1 MQLTLMLLKDQT
13 YLIAQ
18 SDQLELE
25 PRCHLFEPMLV
36 SGTSKVT
43 LTSWPKYTNEK
54 HILLHSDSLLT
65 VMEPTDE
72 IRNTYLKKIDK
83 TIEDFTPP
91 PEPELLN
98 EDEHVPEGHPEEPI
112 GTSPRDTY
120 YDEED
125 DYEPRYTEEV

>member
-25 PRCHLFEPMLV
+25 PRCHLFEPMIV

-43 LTSWPKYTNEK
+43 LTPWPLYTDEK

-65 VMEPTDE
+65 VMEPTE
-72 IRNTYLKKIDK
+72 KIRDAYLKKIGK

-98 EDEHVPEGHPEEPI
+98 EDEHVPEGPPA
-112 GTSPRDTY
+112 PRDTY
-120 YDEED
+120 YDDED
-125 DYEPRYTEEV
+125 DYQPDYRET

>member
-1 MQLTLMLLKDQT
+1 MMQLTLVLLKGYQT

-36 SGTSKVT
+36 SGSSKVT
-43 LTSWPKYTNEK
+43 LTPWPLYTDEK

-65 VMEPTDE
+65 VMEPTDK
-72 IRNTYLKKIDK
+72 IRDAYLKKIGK
-83 TIEDFTPP
+83 TIEDFTPAP
-91 PEPELLN
+91 QPELLN
-98 EDEHVPEGHPEEPI
+98 EDEHVPEGSPA
-112 GTSPRDTY
+112 PRDTY

-125 DYEPRYTEEV
+125 GYEPEYTEA

>member
-1 MQLTLMLLKDQT
+1 MQLSLILLKGYQT

-43 LTSWPKYTNEK
+43 LTPWPLYTDEK

-65 VMEPTDE
+65 VMDPTDE
-72 IRNTYLKKIDK
+72 IRDTYLKKIGK
-83 TIEDFTPP
+83 TEEDFKPK
-91 PEPELLN
+91 EEEKVLLN
-98 EDEHVPEGHPEEPI
+98 EDEQLPE
-112 GTSPRDTY
+112 DTWI
-120 YDEED
+120 D
-125 DYEPRYTEEV
+125 DYEPSYREN

>member
-1 MQLTLMLLKDQT
+1 MMSLSLLLLKDQQT

-18 SDQLELE
+18 TEQLEME
-25 PRCHLFEPMLV
+25 PRAHLCEPMV
-36 SGTSKVT
+36 VGGTSKVT

-65 VMEPTDE
+65 VMEPTEE
-72 IRNTYLKKIDK
+72 IRDAYLKKIDK
-83 TIEDFTPP
+83 TLEDFTPP

-98 EDEHVPEGHPEEPI
+98 EDEHVPEG
-112 GTSPRDTY
+112 SALPRDTY

-125 DYEPRYTEEV
+125 GYEPDYTET